1 MGDFSGGSFRRVISA
16 GYMYFGAFIWRVFM
30 ANETSGFL
38 KKRKKSREKEEKCI
52 LSRSVNCIMI
62 IVCSQ

>member
-1 MGDFSGGSFRRVISA
+1 MADFSGGSFRWVISA
-16 GYMYFGAFIWRVFM
+16 GYFGAFTWRVFM

-38 KKRKKSREKEEKCI
+38 KKRKAKEKEEKFI
-52 LSRSVNCIMI
+52 LSRPVNCIMI

>member
-1 MGDFSGGSFRRVISA
+1 MADFSGGSFRRVISA
-16 GYMYFGAFIWRVFM
+16 GYFDAFIWRVFM
-30 ANETSGFL
+30 AYETSGFL
-38 KKRKKSREKEEKCI
+38 KKSREKEEKCI